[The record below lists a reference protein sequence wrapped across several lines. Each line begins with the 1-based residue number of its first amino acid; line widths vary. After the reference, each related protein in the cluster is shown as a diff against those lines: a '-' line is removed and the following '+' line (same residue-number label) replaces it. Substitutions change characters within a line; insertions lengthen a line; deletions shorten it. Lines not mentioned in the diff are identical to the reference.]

1 MLYILSKHCFFHV
14 AFFCQRD
21 FFASEMDTIFFS
33 LWGNQTFFIPAE
45 SKSWEPVCVGF
56 PLTRTFAKVN
66 TERFPW

>member
-33 LWGNQTFFIPAE
+33 LWGNPNFLHSCRIQVLGASLCQFSTDKDFCK
-45 SKSWEPVCVGF
+45 SKY
-56 PLTRTFAKVN
+56 
-66 TERFPW
+66 